1 MNDIG
6 DQIERGSDGPE
17 FSNVQPVPPTVI
29 EENKELRIWCNWA
42 SKEIII
48 GDELNKK
55 LHQQLINASTEQSR
69 LHGIIQNIKANNNTL
84 RRRRKEKHEKLSAAQ
99 AELANV
105 KQCADDAVLDANICR
120 KLADRQTRL
129 LDKAQA
135 VVDKLPKT
143 RDGAPMV
150 PGGHYWARCRDHY
163 AEYDALYELL
173 EVIWW
178 KGGGDDCFNPEYV
191 LAKDDRPWEFFTVE
205 GVYSSEAAY
214 RANKEKNDE

>member
-84 RRRRKEKHEKLSAAQ
+84 RRRRKEKHEKLSAAL
-99 AELANV
+99 AELTTV
-105 KQCADDAVLDANICR
+105 KQCADDAVADANTCR

-129 LDKAQA
+129 LEEAQA
-135 VVDKLPKT
+135 VMDKLPKHADT
-143 RDGAPMV
+143 GKPFVPGRDAAWAIDEGEIIPVEMRWREQWEWPV
-150 PGGHYWARCRDHY
+150 PGGFQVGQPYSTA
-163 AEYDALYELL
+163 AAAL
-173 EVIWW
+173 
-178 KGGGDDCFNPEYV
+178 
-191 LAKDDRPWEFFTVE
+191 
-205 GVYSSEAAY
+205 AA
-214 RANKEKNDE
+214 KEKT